1 MKRICNGKTWKIIG
15 LVSAAFALL
24 FLLGCTRPGETPVSV
39 SPLTAQSPISE
50 PVDPVSVGDQ
60 LFQAKQYEQAI
71 SAYDEAIE
79 AGNDL
84 ARAYAGRGHAYN
96 ALRHFDEAVSDYT
109 ASLEYDRVS
118 EVLASRCNAFRML
131 AETTRAIDDCN
142 AAVELDPKNAHAHM
156 ALAALYLEQN
166 NIDQARAE
174 ASTAQE
180 LDPESANAHYV
191 LAQVEVVVGNLEA
204 AAAALSKCI
213 ELDQS
218 EIVCYWERGFIY
230 YSLGKVDQAR
240 EDMRSVL
247 ERGDPEF
254 DGELMYNAGKLLHTL
269 GEDS

>member
-1 MKRICNGKTWKIIG
+1 MKRICNGKIWRAIG
-15 LVSAAFALL
+15 LVSAAFALF
-24 FLLGCTRPGETPVSV
+24 FLLGCTRPGGTTVSI

-60 LFQAKQYEQAI
+60 LFQARQYEQAI

-84 ARAYAGRGHAYN
+84 ARAYAGRGHAYT
-96 ALRHFDEAVSDYT
+96 ALRRFDEAVSDYT
-109 ASLEYDRVS
+109 SSLEYDRAS

-131 AETTRAIDDCN
+131 AETTLATDDCN
-142 AAVELDPKNAHAHM
+142 AAIELDPDNANAHL

-166 NIDQARAE
+166 NINQARAA

-191 LAQVEVVVGNLEA
+191 LAQVEVVVGNREA
-204 AAAALSKCI
+204 AADALSKCI
-213 ELDQS
+213 ELDQA
-218 EIVCYWERGFIY
+218 ELPCYWERGFIY
-230 YSLGKVDQAR
+230 YSLGKIDEAK

-247 ERGDPEF
+247 ERGNPEF
-254 DGELMYNAGKLLHTL
+254 DGELMYNAGKLLQTL